1 VFFRLKGGL
10 IHDGIEIRLLASWML
25 HADDSW
31 RVGGMLF
38 PGGLGRI
45 QSRVRTPGNETNERL
60 ACPCDQAS
68 MTILRLEWKLHE

>member
-1 VFFRLKGGL
+1 
-10 IHDGIEIRLLASWML
+10 
-25 HADDSW
+25 
-31 RVGGMLF
+31 MLF